1 MARVKS
7 NAPEKDL
14 SEKTSGP
21 LSWDRTD
28 AMHAMR
34 CDGAAGVEETNGP
47 KGRRGAEQGTV
58 RGRKGD
64 ETDPTKL
71 PTAQAILSLRRGA
84 VRAGCLTAYLGS
96 KASPLQGPGRA
107 WQVGWGSRLHH
118 PIRSPAAAPARDRLI
133 PLRSTADILD
143 SSARTCSP

>member
-1 MARVKS
+1 M
-7 NAPEKDL
+7 

-34 CDGAAGVEETNGP
+34 CDAMRWGGRSGGGDEWT
-47 KGRRGAEQGTV
+47 KGDQSDESGEGLEQGTG

-71 PTAQAILSLRRGA
+71 PTAQAMLSLRRGT
-84 VRAGCLTAYLGS
+84 VRAGCLE
-96 KASPLQGPGRA
+96 
-107 WQVGWGSRLHH
+107 LHH